1 MEFLSFGW
9 TLSPASPLRIQD
21 IRDTLNFSVCGILPT
36 KEQNPSQPIKAVHLL
51 QGGEGL
57 LQVWVLGV
65 GRGSRV

>member
-1 MEFLSFGW
+1 M
-9 TLSPASPLRIQD
+9 QD

-36 KEQNPSQPIKAVHLL
+36 KEQNPPQPIKAVHLL